1 MKRFAPI
8 VALIAATATLTAA
21 VAAGAVSRVSIT
33 VAPTTVKRGHAVVV
47 HGSAG
52 GCPRGDNVTLLSHA
66 FVHTHDFA
74 GVPAVY
80 ARVQRGGAYAVTTR
94 IPASKAPG
102 RYAVTGR
109 CGGGNLGFLKH
120 LTVRR

>member
-80 ARVQRGGAYAVTTR
+80 ARVRASGRFSVTTR
-94 IPASKAPG
+94 IPATTHPA
-102 RYAVTGR
+102 RYTITGR
-109 CGGGNLGFLKH
+109 CGGGNLGVEAH
-120 LTVRR
+120 LTVHA